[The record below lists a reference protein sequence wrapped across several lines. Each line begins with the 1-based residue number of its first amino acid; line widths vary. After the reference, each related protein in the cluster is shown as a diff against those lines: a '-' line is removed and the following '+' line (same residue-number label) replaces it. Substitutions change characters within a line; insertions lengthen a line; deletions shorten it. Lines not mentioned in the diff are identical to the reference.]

1 MVGDNHYKNPDLS
14 TMLNQQKENKMAK
27 KFIYE
32 ETWNTRF
39 GKSPRTVVRENG
51 RFVSNKS
58 KRQLK
63 SGDTLGYT
71 KA

>member
-1 MVGDNHYKNPDLS
+1 
-14 TMLNQQKENKMAK
+14 MAK

-32 ETWNTRF
+32 EVWDTRY
-39 GKSPRTVVRENG
+39 GRSARKVVRENG

-63 SGDTLGYT
+63 AGEELGYT
-71 KA
+71 ATR